1 MIIKNFF
8 DNIQYHSLQFVKF
21 KVETYHWQICSRS
34 IPGTSGTR
42 RLASNPERERSENQ
56 ERERSDRADR
66 SADRDSFS
74 RWRDRQYFGPRRW
87 LETAL
92 RDSAW
97 EPGKSLYLK

>member
-1 MIIKNFF
+1 MF
-8 DNIQYHSLQFVKF
+8 
-21 KVETYHWQICSRS
+21 SRG
-34 IPGTSGTR
+34 IPGTSSTR
-42 RLASNPERERSENQ
+42 RLTPNPDRERSENP

-66 SADRDSFS
+66 GDSFS

-97 EPGKSLYLK
+97 EPG